1 MNNVEGFCQP
11 EFQKVHDA
19 FVNNFEAGREV
30 GASVAIAIEG
40 ELVVDLWGGHTDE
53 SRTQAWE
60 SDTITNVWS
69 STKTMMFLTFVY
81 LADKGLLNLH
91 DKVSKYWPEF
101 AQNGKQDIEIRHLM
115 AHTAGIPGFVEP
127 MTWELYEDHDYCA
140 RLLERQAPWW
150 EPGTASGY
158 HAINQGFPLGE
169 IVKRI
174 TGKSLGQVFKE
185 NIADPLN
192 ADFHIGTGP
201 EFDHRCSWI
210 IPMTGVEPVEIPED
224 SITFKTFTNPPF
236 APEMALSLVWRRAE
250 VGAANGHGNARSMAM
265 IQSLMSNGGSFGG
278 KRIFS
283 EEAPNM
289 VLEEQSNG
297 IDLVIGTPVRF
308 GMGYALGGKD
318 SGIPGNRTCYWGGW
332 GGSLVI
338 NDLDRRMTFT
348 YAMNRMDVGSGSIGD
363 ERGLSML
370 AAAYSK

>member
-91 DKVSKYWPEF
+91 DKVSKHWPEF

-192 ADFHIGTGP
+192 ADFHIGTGS

-236 APEMALSLVWRRAE
+236 APEMALSLGWRRAE